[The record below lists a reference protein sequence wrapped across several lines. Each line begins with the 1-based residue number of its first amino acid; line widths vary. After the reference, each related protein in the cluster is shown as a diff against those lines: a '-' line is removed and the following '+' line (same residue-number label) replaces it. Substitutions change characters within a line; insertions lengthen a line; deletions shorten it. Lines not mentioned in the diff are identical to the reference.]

1 MKKFI
6 KRLLIALVSLAVIA
20 FIVYLRLQ
28 PVRELNK
35 LPTYQ
40 GTLNFNFASPKYD
53 ESKRTVFIMADNNN
67 TEMFDMMAP
76 YYLFSSTHKAN
87 VYIVAEK
94 KYPITM
100 KKGPYVLPQFTF
112 DEVDSMKLRADVIV
126 IPFMNDPAG
135 QVKVNWIKHH
145 YSDSTI
151 ILSICDGAWTAAA
164 TGIYDGKLLTCHAT
178 DFEKVKKNFSKP
190 QWVQQVSYTQSGNLF
205 STAGVSNAVEGS
217 LAVISKLFG
226 KEKMQ
231 SVLKEINYYK
241 KDIAKDHK
249 SIAVNGNAIVS
260 GFTKVVFG
268 KNKNVGILLQD
279 GISEFELAG
288 IFDSYTRT
296 LPSSIKAFVMNGT
309 SVTTKY
315 GLTLIPT
322 GDMKLY
328 EIDELH
334 VMHPESLSKQD
345 SLKLK
350 DVEIVAYHHSNE
362 IYIINQCLENIK
374 EQYGDKF
381 QNLVK
386 LALDYN

>member
-6 KRLLIALVSLAVIA
+6 KRLPIAVAVLSVIA

-28 PVRELNK
+28 PLRELNNF
-35 LPTYQ
+35 PTYQ
-40 GTLNFNFASPKYD
+40 GSVHFNFVAPKYD
-53 ESKRTVFIMADNNN
+53 ESKKTVLIMADNNN

-76 YYLFSSTHKAN
+76 YYLFNSTHKAN
-87 VYIVAEK
+87 VYIVTEK

-100 KKGPYVLPQFTF
+100 KKGPYILPQFTF
-112 DEVDSMKLRADVIV
+112 SEIDSMKIHADVIV
-126 IPFMNDPAG
+126 IPFMGDPAG

-164 TGIYDGKLLTCHAT
+164 TGLYDGKPLTCHAT

-190 QWVQQVSYTQSGNLF
+190 QWVQQLSYTQSGNLF
-205 STAGVSNAVEGS
+205 STAGVSNAVDGS
-217 LAVISKLFG
+217 LAVIKKLFG
-226 KEKMQ
+226 QETMQ

-241 KDIAKDHK
+241 EDIQTEHK
-249 SIAVNGNAIVS
+249 SIAVNGNAIFS
-260 GFTKVVFG
+260 GFTKVVFTN
-268 KNKNVGILLQD
+268 NKNIGVLLQD
-279 GISEFELAG
+279 SISELELSG

-296 LPSSIKAFVMNGT
+296 LPSSIKAFVTNGT
-309 SVTTKY
+309 TVTSKY

-322 GDMKLY
+322 GDMKSSK
-328 EIDELH
+328 IDELH
-334 VMHPESLSKQD
+334 VMKPERLSQQD
-345 SLKLK
+345 SLQLK
-350 DVEIVAYHHSNE
+350 NMEIVAYYPDGKYILNE
-362 IYIINQCLENIK
+362 CAERIQQ
-374 EQYGDKF
+374 QYGDKF